1 MEAIYLDNAATSF
14 PKPAGVSD
22 RMKYYLDCVGAN
34 VNRSVYTA
42 AQEAGLVTLTLR
54 QRLARLFDFPEPLRP
69 IIRFVFP
76 VSNTALMSFRTTRP
90 SKDLVICF
98 TSTIFYVSIK
108 LVKITSASRIMILLI
123 TTAFVLALP
132 TSSAPPFTL

>member
-42 AQEAGLVTLTLR
+42 AFL
-54 QRLARLFDFPEPLRP
+54 
-69 IIRFVFP
+69 IR
-76 VSNTALMSFRTTRP
+76 R
-90 SKDLVICF
+90 
-98 TSTIFYVSIK
+98 
-108 LVKITSASRIMILLI
+108 
-123 TTAFVLALP
+123 
-132 TSSAPPFTL
+132 

>member
-1 MEAIYLDNAATSF
+1 MTFSNTVMLSNKADPWNSIPISRRNMFNSCLSIDVKSRPSYKISPESGRISPIIFLIRT
-14 PKPAGVSD
+14 V
-22 RMKYYLDCVGAN
+22 
-34 VNRSVYTA
+34 
-42 AQEAGLVTLTLR
+42 
-54 QRLARLFDFPEPLRP
+54 FPEPLRP